1 MIAKKGRISLRFSQI
16 WHLNPMKPLKPGQ
29 APAQITFA
37 LFCSLILLNFGCS
50 QSPSRGS
57 ADNNSASTSSGNL
70 QINNSASSQSTAN
83 QTTDSQTTN
92 SQTIKVAGSSST
104 MTMLKLLATAHEK
117 KVSGVN
123 VEFPT
128 TSDSEGAIASIKN
141 KLLDVAGSSHALKPE
156 EDNGQMEYR
165 EVAKDI
171 LLVATHSSVT
181 DVTNLTTEQL
191 KGIYSGQITNW
202 KDVGGPDAEIVVL
215 DRPENES
222 AKKLLRK
229 HYLGKEQTTDKAVVL
244 TKESELIETLQS
256 TPNSIGAFSLATAI
270 SKKLPV
276 NRLELDGV
284 SPTVENL
291 ENGNY
296 KMVRSLGI
304 VWNKTASPE
313 TKTFVE
319 FILGADGMATLK
331 ASGYAPMQQP

>member
-16 WHLNPMKPLKPGQ
+16 WHLNPMKPYKLGQ
-29 APAQITFA
+29 VPLQIVFI
-37 LFCSLILLNFGCS
+37 LLVSLSFLNFGCS
-50 QSPSRGS
+50 QSPSGGI
-57 ADNNSASTSSGNL
+57 ADNNSAATASENSQTGN
-70 QINNSASSQSTAN
+70 SEPSKSTA
-83 QTTDSQTTN
+83 SQTSA

-117 KVSGVN
+117 KVSAVN

-128 TSDSEGAIASIKN
+128 TSDSEGAIASVKN
-141 KLLDVAGSSHALKPE
+141 KLLDVAGSSQPLKSA

-165 EVAKDI
+165 EVAKDL

-181 DVTNLTTEQL
+181 GVTNLTTEQVQD
-191 KGIYSGQITNW
+191 IYSGKITNW
-202 KDVGGPDAEIVVL
+202 KDVGGADAEIIVL

-229 HYLGKEQTTDKAVVL
+229 HYLGEAKTTDKAVIL
-244 TKESELIETLQS
+244 AKEGELIETLQS

-313 TKTFVE
+313 TKAFVE

-331 ASGYAPMQQP
+331 ASGYAPTQQP